1 MNSLDVTNELDPF
14 GENPLEKMPIET
26 GYSIVA
32 STDLRDA
39 GRIGALSEQCG
50 KCGKQAI
57 VTDAVLW
64 RETGAGI
71 TCDQCARQPVGT
83 IVADLTCERLRVD
96 PDRRVEI
103 PPWLRHS
110 QELAGAERLE
120 LHAQAYSMAKDIVHQ
135 GSDNPWPYIWLG
147 LLESKKRGVES
158 SKWLPLF
165 DKARQLSPN
174 NARVIAW
181 WGLMHARIPTNE
193 SAVLE
198 SMEQALSLDPDYLD
212 AYVYLAA
219 FAGVRYPDVCEKTLR
234 LAIERFPDNDRI
246 KRMCRIYG
254 VSTPT

>member
-1 MNSLDVTNELDPF
+1 
-14 GENPLEKMPIET
+14 MPIEA

-32 STDLRDA
+32 STDPRDA
-39 GRIGALSEQCG
+39 RRIGALSEQCG

-57 VTDAVLW
+57 VTDAVFW

-71 TCDQCARQPVGT
+71 ICDQCAKQPVGT
-83 IVADLTCERLRVD
+83 VVADLTCERLRVD
-96 PDRRVEI
+96 RDRRVQI
-103 PPWLRHS
+103 PQWLRHS
-110 QELAGAERLE
+110 QERARAERLE
-120 LHAQAYSMAKDIVHQ
+120 LHAQAYSMAKDIVYQ

-147 LLESKKRGVES
+147 VLESKKRDAEFS
-158 SKWLPLF
+158 NSWLPLF

-174 NARVIAW
+174 DARVIAW
-181 WGLMHARIPTNE
+181 WGVMHARIPKNE

-198 SMEQALSLDPDYLD
+198 SMEQALALDSDYLD

-219 FAGVRYPDVCEKTLR
+219 FAGVRYPDICERTLR

-254 VSTPT
+254 RVAGVRLS